1 MLQLPPIWLEY
12 SVQMKNR
19 ALAGFA
25 SLMAISL
32 SLFTFAPFNADAAHA
47 SEKGVTV
54 TALNLDGAEGVHLD
68 SSLYLPAKLPAA
80 AILLAHGFGGSKDSV
95 ATEAQYLA
103 QNGYVVLA
111 WSARGFGQSTG
122 QITMDAPT
130 HEIADIQQLVTYL
143 STRKEVIQQREGD
156 PLVGI
161 AGASYGG
168 AAALL
173 AAGLDHRIDA
183 VVSDITWNNL
193 QNSLF
198 PQSVAGSTTPGPFKK
213 VWAGSF
219 FAIAT
224 LPNAYLGQC
233 GNFSAEW
240 CSAFVKSLNAG
251 APDATARKLLL
262 DSSPST
268 VTDKISAP
276 TLLMQGESDS
286 LFQLSES
293 VANASEISKA
303 HPNVPLAM
311 VWHASG
317 HDGGSDESGYTNQKT
332 LQWFDKYLR
341 GKSIAFPKF
350 EVVDPNGTISLQDS
364 TVIPK
369 NLDSAELPL
378 AQHATFIAVAP
389 NVGPFTAPIGGIP
402 AALSSLPGLGGALSL
417 ASSAISSLGAGSI
430 PGGVTSPALLPGQSA
445 VFDSAPLT
453 KPLTIIGGSSVRVH
467 VTSDHKDATLFF
479 SLVVHGANGSIK
491 QPNGLVAP
499 VYLSNIPKTGTDV
512 TVNLPAIVLD
522 ASIGDSIALAVS
534 STDQG
539 FQLPNDGRFYS
550 VQVTSPIRISATPIQ
565 AAASTSNYYA
575 WPIAALVTIALSFGL
590 VFWRRP
596 RFNKVA
602 STESEALVS
611 VSHLSKTYKDGY
623 QAVSDLSFTVKR
635 GQVVGLLG
643 PNGAGK
649 TTTLRMVMGLIY
661 PSEGEIAIS
670 DEPIY
675 PGSPALA
682 NLGSFVEGPGFLPHL
697 SGREN
702 LSLYWKSIGRDDD
715 PKLEEALEI
724 AGLGTALDKKVRSY
738 SQGMRQRLAIAQAM
752 LGMPDLLVLDEPTN
766 GLDPQQIVAMRKVL
780 KRYAK
785 TGRTVIISSHLL
797 AEVQQTC
804 THVVL
809 MHRGR
814 LIAFGTM
821 KKILSQAGKKVES
834 LEDIFIELIGDDLTI
849 GKE

>member
-1 MLQLPPIWLEY
+1 MKIRGLRRVVRLSNFAAALVVALPLATLAAAPASAAPKPVIP
-12 SVQMKNR
+12 
-19 ALAGFA
+19 AL
-25 SLMAISL
+25 
-32 SLFTFAPFNADAAHA
+32 
-47 SEKGVTV
+47 
-54 TALNLDGAEGVHLD
+54 LNLEGADGVHLD
-68 SSLYLPAKLPAA
+68 SSLYLPTALPAPA
-80 AILLAHGFGGSKDSV
+80 VLLAHGFGGSKDSV
-95 ATEAQYLA
+95 ANEAQYLV
-103 QNGYVVLA
+103 NRGYAVLT

-122 QITMDAPT
+122 QITMDSPQ
-130 HEIADIQQLVTYL
+130 HEIADIQKLITYL
-143 STRKEVIQQREGD
+143 STRKEVVQQSTGD

-173 AAGLDHRIDA
+173 TAGYDNRIDA

-198 PQSVAGSTTPGPFKK
+198 PQNLRGSNVPGPFKK

-224 LPNAYLGQC
+224 LPNAYLGEC
-233 GNFSAEW
+233 GNFSPEW
-240 CSAFVKSLNAG
+240 CAAFVKSLNAG
-251 APDATARKLLL
+251 APDAAAQKLLQA
-262 DSSPST
+262 SSPST
-268 VTDKISAP
+268 ITNKIVAP

-293 VANASEISKA
+293 VATATQIGQA
-303 HPNVPLAM
+303 HPQTPLSM

-317 HDGGSDESGYTNQKT
+317 HDGGSDESGYLNQKT
-332 LQWFDKYLR
+332 GDWFDKYL
-341 GKSIAFPKF
+341 KKKAITFPKF
-350 EVVDPNGTISLQDS
+350 EVVNSNGTISLTDS
-364 TVIPK
+364 TVVPK
-369 NLDSAELPL
+369 NLQSAELPL
-378 AQHATFIAVAP
+378 AQKGKEIQLSP
-389 NVGPFTAPIGGIP
+389 NLAPFTAPIGGIP
-402 AALSSLPGLGGALSL
+402 AALSTLPGLGGALSL
-417 ASSAISSLGAGSI
+417 ASSAIASLGAGSI
-430 PGGVTSPALLPGQSA
+430 PGGVASPALLPGQSA
-445 VFDSAPLT
+445 VFDSEPLT
-453 KPLTIIGGSSVRVH
+453 KPLTIIGGSKVRVH
-467 VTSDHKDATLFF
+467 ITSNRKDATLFF
-479 SLVVHGANGSIK
+479 SLVVHGANGSVK

-499 VYLSNIPKTGTDV
+499 VYIPNVPKTGVDV
-512 TVNLPAIVLD
+512 DVNLPAVVVD
-522 ASIGDSIALAVS
+522 ASIGDSISLAVS

-539 FQLPNDGRFYS
+539 YQLPNDGRFYS
-550 VQVTSPIRISATPIQ
+550 VQVISPLRIPVTPLQ
-565 AAASTSNYYA
+565 AAVSSSDYLT
-575 WPIAALVTIALSFGL
+575 WPIAALVTIALAIGL
-590 VFWRRP
+590 VMWRRP
-596 RFNKVA
+596 RFNQHSA
-602 STESEALVS
+602 EESEALVT
-611 VSHLSKTYKDGY
+611 VSNLSKRYKDGY
-623 QAVSDLSFTVKR
+623 QAVTDLSFSVKR

-661 PSEGEIAIS
+661 PTEGEIAINNK
-670 DEPIY
+670 PIY

-702 LSLYWKSIGRDDD
+702 LSLYWRSIGRDDD

-797 AEVQQTC
+797 SEIQQTC

-821 KKILSQAGKKVES
+821 RKILTRAGKQVEN